1 MSVTDVPSVV
11 WGGRATCAAGM
22 GAGDGQEAD
31 SQPKEETSEAED
43 DSLCEDAASHDG
55 HQESTAAGA
64 LPGRTGMH
72 TQMAHHSWAHAVC
85 SAGDAAGSGDPA
97 NGAANVRWGLLDDQQ
112 GRCVPRERACVR
124 MWS

>member
-1 MSVTDVPSVV
+1 MPSVV

-31 SQPKEETSEAED
+31 SQPEEETSEAED

-97 NGAANVRWGLLDDQQ
+97 NGAANERWGLLDDQQ
-112 GRCVPRERACVR
+112 GRCVPHKHACVR
-124 MWS
+124 MWR